1 MEEIQDE
8 KEQLHTL
15 IKVAA
20 VAGIGGLILIVFIVI
35 QYMFMKRSP
44 GTIVLPNGTTYLGPS
59 GEQTQTPPPP
69 TQESTAPEPQITEK
83 EGEEWQDVKGKTYPY
98 TFSAPESMKL
108 VTFPNDAYDIYAIDC
123 CNILPQSNVLIGVD
137 NLEKNAEKKQYI
149 SSPKK
154 VYVQEWWKQF
164 AGLKGVGSL
173 VEFTNSKGLKGYRAK
188 YVNAQNQSPNE
199 DVFFEVSGSPQ
210 YVIHLAR
217 GVMDQA
223 LFDKIIDSV
232 GWRKPAAPTPQE
244 TTTP

>member
-1 MEEIQDE
+1 MEETQDE
-8 KEQLHTL
+8 KEQLTTL

-20 VAGIGGLILIVFIVI
+20 VAGIGGLILIIFIVI
-35 QYMFMKRSP
+35 QYVFMKRTP

-59 GEQTQTPPPP
+59 TEQNQTPPPIAD
-69 TQESTAPEPQITEK
+69 STTPPAPLFTETAD
-83 EGEEWQDVKGKTYPY
+83 EDWREVRGKTYPY
-98 TFSAPESMKL
+98 FFSAPESMKL

-123 CNILPQSNVLIGVD
+123 CNILPQSNVLVGVD

-164 AGLKGVGSL
+164 GGLKGVGSL
-173 VEFTNSKGLKGYRAK
+173 VEFTNSEGLKGYRAQ
-188 YVNAQNQSPNE
+188 YTNAQNQTPNE
-199 DVFFEVSGSPQ
+199 DVFFEVEGNPQ

-223 LFDKIIDSV
+223 VFDKIIDSV
-232 GWRKPAAPTPQE
+232 GWRKPASTPAPTPSS
-244 TTTP
+244 